1 MKYGKELRE
10 CRPHSECVL
19 FFQKL
24 RPRRKGERED
34 HILKRRK
41 SRESRDRNVFYVKR
55 KEPGE
60 KRVSRFRKVRE
71 LEMEQGIL

>member
-1 MKYGKELRE
+1 M
-10 CRPHSECVL
+10 
-19 FFQKL
+19 
-24 RPRRKGERED
+24 
-34 HILKRRK
+34 KRRK